1 MNKSSLAMSLP
12 IALLNALPIVLLNGP
27 GRTRG
32 LLATV
37 LMADNDLTAPADAS
51 QLAPSSKE

>member
-1 MNKSSLAMSLP
+1 MSLP

-51 QLAPSSKE
+51 QLAPFSKE

>member
-1 MNKSSLAMSLP
+1 MNKNSLAMSLP
-12 IALLNALPIVLLNGP
+12 IALLNGP

-37 LMADNDLTAPADAS
+37 LMADNNLTAPADAS
-51 QLAPSSKE
+51 QLAPFSKE